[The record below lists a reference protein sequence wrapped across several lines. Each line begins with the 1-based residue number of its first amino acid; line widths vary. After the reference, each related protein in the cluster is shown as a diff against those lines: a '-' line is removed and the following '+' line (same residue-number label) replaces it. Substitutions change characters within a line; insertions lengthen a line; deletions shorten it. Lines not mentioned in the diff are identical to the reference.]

1 MTMITS
7 PDGYMWVLGVGRV
20 DCRPNRLPRVHR
32 PDVFPTYIDDPEA
45 ERARIAER
53 VAERMRIA
61 PPWPGHPIWPAPE
74 IPMRVVEAGA
84 APASVARL
92 LSRLRGAEWRTV
104 VTYARGNV
112 PDAQRRPGRLVGS
125 YALRAASGNRRAV
138 AIWWESKTDM
148 GKLDTQGVLV
158 WGDRVAE
165 WIGIQAFERG
175 L

>member
-1 MTMITS
+1 
-7 PDGYMWVLGVGRV
+7 MWVLGVGVV
-20 DCRPNRLPRVHR
+20 DCRPNRLPRIHR
-32 PDVFPTYIDDPEA
+32 PDPVQRQVDDPEA
-45 ERARIAER
+45 ERVRIAER
-53 VAERMRIA
+53 VRVRMTVP

-84 APASVARL
+84 VPKGVVRL
-92 LSRLRGAEWRTV
+92 LSRLRSAGWRTV

-112 PDAQRRPGRLVGS
+112 PDAQRRPGRVVGS

-138 AIWWESKTDM
+138 AIWWESNKDAS
-148 GKLDTQGVLV
+148 KLDTQGVLV
-158 WGDRVAE
+158 WGDRTAE